1 MKKSMAIVR
10 PSKPNLAEISIYRA
24 FLEHFNLTFFF
35 SGVHSTECRSQLD
48 AFGLQDMK
56 LVRYRSV
63 SELVP
68 SRVAQRALD
77 YKVGLGTYMVS
88 HLSDVLCHDYINVV
102 DPAYGYT
109 HQITRSIRPDQ
120 KLIVVRWE
128 NIYGRYNRV
137 WTAARRAKR
146 VLDRADF
153 IICVSQAALSTI
165 CLENG
170 YAPKTL
176 QIYPGIDMRSL
187 PAGGFQTS
195 GRNENSSREKP
206 RPVVLF
212 VGRLQWTKGLQALLV
227 ALRILNQLKKLESD
241 LCVIGGGDTTPFEAL
256 ADELGVRDRVQFL
269 GRASN
274 EEVRAKMRE
283 VDLFC
288 FPSLLTPN
296 WMEQYGFALVE
307 AMAHGLPV
315 VAFDSGSIREICDE
329 NAVYASTGNAHSLA
343 EAIAWV
349 IEHRAEAQER
359 GKNLQRRAFH
369 EFDADEQGRKMLEA
383 IL

>member
-1 MKKSMAIVR
+1 MAIIR
-10 PSKPNLAEISIYRA
+10 PFKPNVAEMSVYRT
-24 FLEHFNLTFFF
+24 FLDRFDLTFYFT
-35 SGVHSTECRSQLD
+35 GMAADACRRELD
-48 AFGLQDMK
+48 AMGLQGMK
-56 LVRYRSV
+56 AVRFASYTDF
-63 SELVP
+63 VP
-68 SRVAQRALD
+68 SDFVRRAVEF
-77 YKVGLGTYMVS
+77 KIGFGSYMLS
-88 HLSDVLCHDYINVV
+88 HLRDALSHDYINVV
-102 DPAYGYT
+102 DPIFGFT
-109 HQITRSIRPDQ
+109 HQIARYIRPHQ

-128 NIYGRYNRV
+128 NIYGRYQRV
-137 WTAARRAKR
+137 WMAARRAKR

-153 IICVSQAALSTI
+153 IICVSQAALSTM
-165 CLENG
+165 CLDDG
-170 YAPKTL
+170 HAPKTV

-187 PAGGFQTS
+187 HPDGFQTPP
-195 GRNENSSREKP
+195 GNENNPREKT

-212 VGRLQWTKGLQALLV
+212 VGRLQWTKGLQTLLV
-227 ALRILNQLKKLESD
+227 ALRILHQMENLESD
-241 LCVIGGGDTTPFEAL
+241 LWVIGGGDPAPFEIL
-256 ADELGVRDRVQFL
+256 AGELGLRERVQFL
-269 GRASN
+269 GKSSN
-274 EEVRAKMRE
+274 EEVRARMRQ